1 MPLTPEDVQ
10 NKTFGASGLG
20 RKGYDETEVDDFLD
34 EVYDEMA
41 RLTRENEELST
52 KLSACQRSLAAA
64 QEQLRQQAAA
74 PAQTAAPT
82 EPTPAS
88 TPAPPPVPAAPAPP
102 APVAPA
108 PAEAAAGILA
118 LAQRTADEHVAE
130 AKKQADGIVGEARS
144 RADQIARETEERQ
157 RRTLGALEH
166 ERSELER
173 RVEGLRAF
181 EREYR
186 SRLKNYLENQ
196 LRELESTPEAAPGS
210 SPARP
215 GGAAPAPGQP
225 GGAPAG
231 DRPSPFTA
239 APPVQPQ
246 HDQHHQHDQ
255 NEQGGP
261 QGGYVVDS
269 GPEGH

>member
-34 EVYDEMA
+34 EVYDEML
-41 RLTRENEELST
+41 RLTRENEELNT

-74 PAQTAAPT
+74 PAPAA
-82 EPTPAS
+82 A
-88 TPAPPPVPAAPAPP
+88 PVPAAAPEPVPSPAPAPP
-102 APVAPA
+102 AAPA

-196 LRELESTPEAAPGS
+196 LRELESAPEAAPGG

-231 DRPSPFTA
+231 DRPSPFSA

-246 HDQHHQHDQ
+246 GDAERQQ
-255 NEQGGP
+255 EGP

-269 GPEGH
+269 GPEAH

>member
-74 PAQTAAPT
+74 PAQAAPAA
-82 EPTPAS
+82 EPTPVP
-88 TPAPPPVPAAPAPP
+88 TPAPAPP
-102 APVAPA
+102 APAAPA

-196 LRELESTPEAAPGS
+196 LRELESTPEAAPGG

-231 DRPSPFTA
+231 DRPSPFSA

-246 HDQHHQHDQ
+246 REQHDQ
-255 NEQGGP
+255 NDQNEQAGP
-261 QGGYVVDS
+261 QGGYIVDS

>member
-34 EVYDEMA
+34 EVYDDML
-41 RLTRENEELST
+41 RLTRENEELNT

-74 PAQTAAPT
+74 PAPATA
-82 EPTPAS
+82 
-88 TPAPPPVPAAPAPP
+88 PVPAAAPEPVPSPAPAPP
-102 APVAPA
+102 AAPA

-130 AKKQADGIVGEARS
+130 AKKQADGIVGDARS

-196 LRELESTPEAAPGS
+196 LRELESAPEAAPVGT
-210 SPARP
+210 PARP

-225 GGAPAG
+225 GAAPAG
-231 DRPSPFTA
+231 DRPSPFSA

-246 HDQHHQHDQ
+246 GDSEGQY
-255 NEQGGP
+255 EGP

-269 GPEGH
+269 GPEAH